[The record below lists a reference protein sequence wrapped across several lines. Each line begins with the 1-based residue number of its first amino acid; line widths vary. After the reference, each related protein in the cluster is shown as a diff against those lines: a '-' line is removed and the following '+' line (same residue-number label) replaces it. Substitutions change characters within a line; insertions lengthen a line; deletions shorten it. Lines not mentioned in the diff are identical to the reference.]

1 MSAWSL
7 EQYADI
13 LLDFPRFRWIGTA
26 LGGGVAPVRDA
37 RHARW
42 MRRHTHEHHFREI
55 LIGLAG
61 RGKYGFQGKIYPV
74 SPGTV
79 FLFDA
84 DESHDSWYPSFD
96 PPCCHLWLCE
106 SSVGSQA
113 AIFWT
118 PCEVRQGRFS
128 LSPSTPAVLP
138 AAAVFWKS
146 WNLLRREPQAPVSR
160 ARLFASF
167 TTLLLELYEQAMAA
181 RPQQAAEERNRRAVV
196 AEIAEVIKR
205 NLGGDLSLE
214 HLSRLAG
221 YSKFHFLRMFQKYQG
236 CSLRD
241 YIQELKLQAGRE
253 LLRRGM
259 KVAAASEAL
268 GFANPSAFSRFVK
281 RQTGMPPLAYAC
293 SGVT

>member
-1 MSAWSL
+1 MWSL
-7 EQYADI
+7 EEYSGV
-13 LLDFPRFRWIGTA
+13 LLDFRGFRWIGTA
-26 LGGGVAPVRDA
+26 LGDEVAPVRDA

-42 MRRHTHEHHFREI
+42 MRRHTHQHHFREI

-61 RGKYGFQGKIYPV
+61 CGKYGFQGKIYPV

-84 DESHDSWYPSFD
+84 DESHDSWYPPFG
-96 PPCCHLWLCE
+96 PPCRHLWLHE
-106 SSVGSQA
+106 MA
-113 AIFWT
+113 AGNQFTLSWN
-118 PCEVRQGRFS
+118 PCEVQHGRFI
-128 LSPSTPAVLP
+128 LSPSVMPPLP
-138 AAAVFWKS
+138 SAAPFWKS
-146 WNLLRREPQAPVSR
+146 WDLLRAQPRSPLYR
-160 ARLFASF
+160 AGFFAQF
-167 TTLLLELYEQAMAA
+167 ATLLLDLYEQARAV
-181 RPQQAAEERNRRAVV
+181 RLDPNTDERNRRAVV

-293 SGVT
+293 SGVA